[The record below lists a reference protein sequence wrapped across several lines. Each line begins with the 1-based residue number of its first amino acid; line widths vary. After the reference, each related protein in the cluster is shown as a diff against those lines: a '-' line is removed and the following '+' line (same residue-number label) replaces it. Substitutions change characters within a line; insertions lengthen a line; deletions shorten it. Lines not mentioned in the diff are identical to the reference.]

1 VGERPLELPPR
12 SEHRY
17 VAFVDA
23 SAGRHDAFC
32 IAVGHREGERCI
44 IDLVRGRHAPFDP
57 ETVAREYAELA
68 KQYRC
73 MEIVGDNFAGEWVSQ
88 AFKKAGSA
96 YKRSDK
102 PKSAIY
108 LETVQ
113 LFSRGQLNLPEH
125 PKLLRELRL
134 LERVTSKAGRDRV
147 DHPMRG
153 SDDYANSACGAL
165 VLLAAASKATPW
177 AVASW
182 GGKPYWWSDGRHQ
195 SNTGNEQSRPCTLV
209 FPKPKEVDERHF
221 KVIRSP
227 RIW

>member
-1 VGERPLELPPR
+1 
-12 SEHRY
+12 
-17 VAFVDA
+17 
-23 SAGRHDAFC
+23 
-32 IAVGHREGERCI
+32 
-44 IDLVRGRHAPFDP
+44 
-57 ETVAREYAELA
+57 
-68 KQYRC
+68 